1 MRGCSA
7 EPSSGSLHLVGFSC
21 TLRFTPAKLPPA
33 SSTVC
38 TGRSAGAVTVNRIAA
53 LSTCHA
59 PRCSVLLEMPQ

>member
-38 TGRSAGAVTVNRIAA
+38 AGCSAGGNAVIVIAA
-53 LSTCHA
+53 LRPCYTGCHTV
-59 PRCSVLLEMPQ
+59 PLYMQL